1 MNAQNALGNLPPLK
15 KRISNDQ
22 PFSLSRMG
30 AIHFYTKDGKNN
42 KARSSREK

>member
-1 MNAQNALGNLPPLK
+1 MNAQNAIGNLPPLK

-30 AIHFYTKDGKNN
+30 AIHFYKKDVKNN
-42 KARSSREK
+42 KAR